1 MRSHPSCALLCSGD
15 GTHRGAALLAETA
28 AKRGLGGQISFACV
42 PKTVDNDIPI
52 IDRSFGVQTAVEM
65 AVKPI
70 ESAHTEAHS
79 ATNGIGLVK
88 LMGRSAGF
96 IALYASLA
104 SRDVNVCLIPEAPW
118 RLSKLCTYLEERLER
133 SRHAVIV
140 VAEGAESMERAEE
153 KAAAAAAGAGG
164 KRTDESGNPVLDDVG
179 EYLKTGVLAHFKK
192 RGIP

>member
-1 MRSHPSCALLCSGD
+1 MSGGVALL
-15 GTHRGAALLAETA
+15 LAVVWLCTTA
-28 AKRGLGGQISFACV
+28 AVTVAARGPACRHSSCSPCSLARPSF
-42 PKTVDNDIPI
+42 
-52 IDRSFGVQTAVEM
+52 
-65 AVKPI
+65 
-70 ESAHTEAHS
+70 HTCSEAHS

-118 RLSKLCTYLEERLER
+118 RLGKLCTYLEERLDR

-179 EYLKTGVLAHFKK
+179 EYIKAGVLAHFKK

>member
-1 MRSHPSCALLCSGD
+1 MSSGSSIRHGSAAQCDFAVSAPESRCSVICVCAAHQYLLDVSPFLRHLRSACS
-15 GTHRGAALLAETA
+15 
-28 AKRGLGGQISFACV
+28 
-42 PKTVDNDIPI
+42 
-52 IDRSFGVQTAVEM
+52 
-65 AVKPI
+65 
-70 ESAHTEAHS
+70 EAHS

-118 RLSKLCTYLEERLER
+118 RLSKLCSYLEERLDR

-140 VAEGAESMERAEE
+140 VAEGAESIERAEE
-153 KAAAAAAGAGG
+153 KAAAAAAGGGG

-179 EYLKTGVLAHFKK
+179 EYIKAGVLTHFKK